1 VTRIALALLWHLH
14 QPLYRLRGERVC
26 FLPWVRLHAARSYY
40 DMIRVLEE
48 FPGIRV
54 TFNLTATLIE
64 QIRAYELGA
73 SDLFRETA
81 RITAEDL
88 DDAQRAFLFENFFAA
103 QAGQMIDPLPRFA
116 ELHALRERARR
127 ERGASAWKEL
137 TTADYR
143 DLQVLFDLS
152 WFGFKAREDFPEIR
166 ALIDRGR
173 DFSARDVRAVHAVED
188 EILRRI
194 LGLYGAAA
202 AQGRIEIA
210 TSPYAHPI
218 LPLLL
223 DTDSAREAMPQAVLP
238 PRLRAPDDAR
248 GQVEDALALVEREL
262 GSRPRGLW
270 SSEGALSREAVE
282 LLSAC
287 GIDWTASDEQLL
299 AASGPNRPVDAGR
312 PWTQAGTSG
321 APVLLFRDHD
331 LSDRIGFSYARADPG
346 QAAEDFLAGVSQR
359 AQPGG
364 DGGRLLLVAL
374 DGENPW
380 EHYSQAGGPFLRALY
395 GGLSRHPEIDCETV
409 SRAIARCPERGT
421 LDRLRAGSWIHADFG
436 TWIGGPEKNRAWG
449 LIGAVRSLLQETTRD
464 PRTAEEAKGA
474 AWASLRAA
482 EGSDW
487 FWWMDG
493 QFTTE
498 YRTVFDETFRGH
510 LRQACE
516 ALGRRAPESLGSPV
530 TSSVPEQDEGGSGAP
545 GILTAPRVDGYEGDV
560 WEWRGARRIGWSALD
575 SRATMQTA
583 ERPIESL
590 RFGFT
595 RAGLFCLRLDPD
607 PRAGARR
614 LAGLR
619 LDLAFRVGE
628 RVRHLRLDL
637 DERGDLRSSGLDK
650 PAGASPAAP
659 DVPCLSAAARAILE
673 LTVPCE
679 VIGLEPGTTAGLRI
693 GLQTSAG
700 TTPLKEIAVRV
711 PEFERGLAEPGA

>member
-1 VTRIALALLWHLH
+1 MTRIALALLWHLH

-81 RITAEDL
+81 RIPAEDL
-88 DDAQRAFLFENFFAA
+88 SEAQRAFLFENFFAA
-103 QAGQMIDPLPRFA
+103 QSGQMIDPLPRFA

-152 WFGFKAREDFPEIR
+152 WLGFKAREDFPEIGG
-166 ALIDRGR
+166 LIDRGR
-173 DFSARDVRAVHAVED
+173 DFSVRDVRAVHAVED
-188 EILRRI
+188 EILRRV
-194 LGLYGAAA
+194 LALYGAAA

-223 DTDSAREAMPQAVLP
+223 DTDSAREAMPQAALP
-238 PRLRAPDDAR
+238 LPLKSPDDAR
-248 GQVEDALALVEREL
+248 RQVEEALALVEREL

-270 SSEGALSREAVE
+270 PSEGALSREAVD
-282 LLSAC
+282 LLASC

-299 AASGPNRPVDAGR
+299 AESQPDRPADAGR
-312 PWTQAGTSG
+312 PWTQAGAAGS
-321 APVLLFRDHD
+321 PVLAFRDHD
-331 LSDRIGFSYARADPG
+331 LSDRIGFSYALADPG
-346 QAAEDFLAGVSQR
+346 QAAEDFLTGAVQR
-359 AQPGG
+359 AQSGG
-364 DGGRLLLVAL
+364 DGTRLLLVAL

-380 EHYSQAGGPFLRALY
+380 EHYPQAGGPFLRALY
-395 GGLSRHPEIDCETV
+395 GRLSRHPAIDCETV
-409 SRAIARCPERGT
+409 SGAIARCPERGT
-421 LDRLRAGSWIHADFG
+421 LERLRAGSWIHADFG

-449 LIGAVRSLLQETTRD
+449 LVGAVRALVQEATRD

-482 EGSDW
+482 QGSDW
-487 FWWMDG
+487 FWWLDG

-498 YRTVFDETFRGH
+498 YRAVFDETFRGH

-516 ALGRRAPESLGSPV
+516 AVGRRAPESLDSPLA
-530 TSSVPEQDEGGSGAP
+530 SSGPGQDEGGSGAP
-545 GILTAPRVDGYEGDV
+545 GILTAPRVDGHEGDL

-575 SRATMQTA
+575 SGATMQRA
-583 ERPIESL
+583 DRPIESL
-590 RFGFT
+590 HFGFT

-607 PRAGARR
+607 PQSGARR

-619 LDLAFRVGE
+619 LDLAFRVGDG
-628 RVRHLRLDL
+628 VRHLRLDL
-637 DERGDLRSSGLDK
+637 DERGDLRSSGLDG
-650 PAGASPAAP
+650 PGGTGGAAP
-659 DVPCLSAAARAILE
+659 GVPRLSAAVRAILE

-679 VIGLEPGTTAGLRI
+679 VVGLEPGTTAGLRI
-693 GLQTSAG
+693 SLRTAAG

-711 PEFERGLAEPGA
+711 PEFERGLTEPGA